1 MGVFASAKPVSTIRF
16 APRPKLSLKGS
27 LAGSPVG
34 LAPPI
39 PANEPACTCG
49 LGLEWSRKTFQP
61 VISSSFFIVGV
72 LLARSWRL
80 LDRFWRA
87 RGGSWG
93 RLGGSWAV
101 LGASWGLLDRSWPA
115 LSASWG
121 RLGASWTALGA
132 SWGPLGPPLRPSG
145 RVLGHPWGL
154 WTPQSETR
162 KFLEKQQPLEGCGG
176 AGGCRVEPGG
186 RGFRGV
192 YLR

>member
-1 MGVFASAKPVSTIRF
+1 M
-16 APRPKLSLKGS
+16 
-27 LAGSPVG
+27 G

-39 PANEPACTCG
+39 PANEPACSCG
-49 LGLEWSRKTFQP
+49 LGLQRSRKTLQP
-61 VISSSFFIVGV
+61 VIASSFFIVGV

-154 WTPQSETR
+154 WTPQSETC
-162 KFLEKQQPLEGCGG
+162 KFLENQGVSEGGG
-176 AGGCRVEPGG
+176 GPAAWGGG
-186 RGFRGV
+186 RGGGDLGEFTFGKRWGSVGV
-192 YLR
+192 CVSNNVQLQVPAVTALC